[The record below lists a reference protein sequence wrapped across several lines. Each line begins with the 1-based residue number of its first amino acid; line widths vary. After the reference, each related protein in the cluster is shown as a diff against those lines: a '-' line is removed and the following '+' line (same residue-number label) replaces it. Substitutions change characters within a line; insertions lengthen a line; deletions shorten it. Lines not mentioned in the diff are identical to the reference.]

1 MYTFVLI
8 FLFYN
13 LISLL
18 NLYIYIKLIIQLY
31 SIFPKISSIVSFKN
45 NHKVIYKILF
55 NLFEKL
61 KNNNN
66 NININNINKSINK
79 LYLFIIN

>member
-18 NLYIYIKLIIQLY
+18 NLYVYIKLIIQLY

-55 NLFEKL
+55 NGFEKL

-79 LYLFIIN
+79 LYFFIIN